1 MTMSLAPTAR
11 GLRLVKATRSPVI
24 VLPPST
30 NQAAL
35 LVTDTNDPIV
45 TEISAQLATGSMS

>member
-1 MTMSLAPTAR
+1 
-11 GLRLVKATRSPVI
+11 LVRATRSPVI

>member
-1 MTMSLAPTAR
+1 
-11 GLRLVKATRSPVI
+11 VI